1 MVNKMP
7 KHKMDMNPEEIRVK
21 MLRVKVTQA
30 AISRKLKVSKP
41 VINQVIDGKSVS
53 DRIRRAIADAIGEDV
68 RRMWPSTYIIHGG
81 PRKPGRPKSD

>member
-21 MLRVKVTQA
+21 MLRAKVTQA

-53 DRIRRAIADAIGEDV
+53 DRIRRAIADAIKVDI
-68 RRMWPSTYIIHGG
+68 RKIWPSTYVVHGG